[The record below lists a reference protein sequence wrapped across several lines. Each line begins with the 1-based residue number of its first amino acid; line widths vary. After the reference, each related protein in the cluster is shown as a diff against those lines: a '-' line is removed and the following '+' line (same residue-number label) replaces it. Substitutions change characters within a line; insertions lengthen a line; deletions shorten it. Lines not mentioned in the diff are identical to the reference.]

1 MAASSSKK
9 LLLLRKPLCRAL
21 KPNFSP
27 SPSSSI
33 IQRSFLSSSSSS
45 THNKYLLEPS
55 VTISK
60 SFLSEL
66 SRSYCSRSS
75 PLPDASQGP
84 AAIDYRS
91 LLQED
96 EYHRLANATIHDL
109 LEKLEEYGDSV
120 DIDGFDVDYGNEVL
134 TLKLGGLGTYVINKQ
149 APNRQIWMSLPVSPQ
164 ISIPCA
170 TSINSPFVNLE
181 TRLVHHVQYSITLQH
196 AQEKESVMQ
205 SQH

>member
-1 MAASSSKK
+1 MASSSSSKK

-21 KPNFSP
+21 KPNSSP

-33 IQRSFLSSSSSS
+33 IRRSFLSSSS

-75 PLPDASQGP
+75 PLPDATQGP

-149 APNRQIWMSLPVSPQ
+149 TPNRQIWMSSPVRKK
-164 ISIPCA
+164 
-170 TSINSPFVNLE
+170 NL
-181 TRLVHHVQYSITLQH
+181 
-196 AQEKESVMQ
+196 
-205 SQH
+205 